1 MANKIKSLTYY
12 KTCFLRLNRSVRKGE
27 KAPHKPVLL
36 LAMIDRVEQLLSMG
50 VAGHRMINQNLIDLN
65 PKLEQFFYN
74 NWNLHVESELFS
86 PSFSTPFFHMEG
98 EPFWKLALKKDAKP
112 QGSQGE
118 SHLYKYYLGAY
129 IDEELMLLLLEDDA
143 RNELRQLLIETIRKK
158 DLEIPFDEPASAD
171 MSEAKTLDLREV
183 HLKFWTRFIDYSNQH
198 GGLFAS
204 RKPSKDQWLTHT
216 ENGVIV
222 SIVLKKTS
230 CAVELNIKEESK
242 EKSDAVFNRL
252 LKDKAHIEVELGP
265 MVWHF
270 KENSISAKIYQEI
283 ARSFLVS
290 QDESAIFQFFTERS
304 AKFVKVFEPYFSQSS
319 ASEVPNAEQS
329 CEWPSEDEM
338 CKLFQD
344 YMRNNGT
351 SEGSIKKYSIQVAR
365 NAEVRAIVEKIIGKD
380 SLYKVFT
387 PEDASKVRVEVKSS
401 PCDVKG
407 NHMYSVGISH
417 YIKFLTAIA
426 TTLPKCS
433 EKASTS
439 EGKKR
444 NGWSDDEMI
453 LSLDL
458 YFRTPYN
465 KRTRNNPEI
474 IELAKLIGRTPAS
487 VVLRMA
493 NYLCFDVEEQ
503 KLGHKGMDGGT
514 RQCKPFWE
522 KYVDNRELLH
532 KQAMEI
538 KLSKQHSEKK

>member
-1 MANKIKSLTYY
+1 MANEIKNLSYY
-12 KTCFLRLNRSVRKGE
+12 KKCFMHLNRSARKGE

-50 VAGHRMINQNLIDLN
+50 VAGHRMINQHLIDLN

-118 SHLYKYYLGAY
+118 SHLYKFYLGAY

-143 RNELRQLLIETIRKK
+143 RNELRQLLIEMIQKK
-158 DLEIPFDEPASAD
+158 DQELPFDEPESAD
-171 MSEAKTLDLREV
+171 ISESKTSDLREA
-183 HLKFWTRFIDYSNQH
+183 HLSFWTRFIEYSNQH

-204 RKPSKDQWLTHT
+204 RKPSKDQWLTRA

-222 SIVLKKTS
+222 SIVLKKSS
-230 CAVELNIKEESK
+230 CSVELNIKEGSK

-252 LKDKAHIEVELGP
+252 LADKAHIETELGP
-265 MVWHF
+265 MIWHI

-283 ARSFLVS
+283 EKSFLAP
-290 QDESAIFQFFTERS
+290 QDEPAIFQFFTERS
-304 AKFVKVFEPYFSQSS
+304 AMFVKVFEPYLNQSA
-319 ASEVPNAEQS
+319 ASEDPNTEQL
-329 CEWPSEDEM
+329 CELPSEEEM

-365 NAEVRAIVEKIIGKD
+365 NAEVRAIVENITGKD
-380 SLYKVFT
+380 SLYKVFS
-387 PEDASKVRVEVKSS
+387 PEDAGKVRLEVKSS
-401 PCDVKG
+401 PCDIKG

-417 YIKFLTAIA
+417 YIKFLTATA
-426 TTLPKCS
+426 ESLLKRS
-433 EKASTS
+433 EKPSTTDK
-439 EGKKR
+439 KKR
-444 NGWSDDEMI
+444 IGWSDDEMI

-458 YFRTPYN
+458 YFRTPYS
-465 KRTRNNPEI
+465 KRTRSNPDI

-493 NYLCFDVEEQ
+493 NFLCFDIEEQ

-532 KQAMEI
+532 EHALEI
-538 KLSKQHSEKK
+538 MLSKKHSEKK

>member
-1 MANKIKSLTYY
+1 MANEIKNLSYY
-12 KTCFLRLNRSVRKGE
+12 KKCFLHLNRSARKGE

-36 LAMIDRVEQLLSMG
+36 LAIIDRVEQLLSMG
-50 VAGHRMINQNLIDLN
+50 VAGHRMINQYLIDLN

-74 NWNLHVESELFS
+74 NWNLYVESELFS

-143 RNELRQLLIETIRKK
+143 RNELRQLLIEMIQKK
-158 DLEIPFDEPASAD
+158 CLELPFDESASAD
-171 MSEAKTLDLREV
+171 ISEPKTSDLCEA
-183 HLKFWTRFIDYSNQH
+183 HLTFWKRFIEYSNQH

-204 RKPSKDQWLTHT
+204 RKPSKDQWLTRT
-216 ENGVIV
+216 EKGVIV
-222 SIVLKKTS
+222 SIVLKKS
-230 CAVELNIKEESK
+230 SSAVELNIKEVSK
-242 EKSDAVFNRL
+242 EKCDAVFNRL
-252 LKDKAHIEVELGP
+252 LADKAHIEVELGP
-265 MVWHF
+265 MIWHI

-283 ARSFLVS
+283 EKSFLTP

-304 AKFVKVFEPYFSQSS
+304 AKFFKVFEPYFNQSS
-319 ASEVPNAEQS
+319 VIEKLHSEQS
-329 CEWPSEDEM
+329 YKLPSEDEM

-344 YMRNNGT
+344 FMRNNGT
-351 SEGSIKKYSIQVAR
+351 SEGSVKKYSIQVAR
-365 NAEVRAIVEKIIGKD
+365 NAEVRAIVEKITGKD
-380 SLYKVFT
+380 SLYKVFS
-387 PEDASKVRVEVKSS
+387 PEDAGKVRLEVKSS
-401 PCDVKG
+401 PCDIKG

-417 YIKFLTAIA
+417 YIKFLAA
-426 TTLPKCS
+426 SADSLLKLS
-433 EKASTS
+433 EKASTPDT
-439 EGKKR
+439 KKR
-444 NGWSDDEMI
+444 IGWSDDEMI

-458 YFRTPYN
+458 YFTTPYN
-465 KRTRNNPEI
+465 KRTRTNPEI

-493 NYLCFDVEEQ
+493 NYLCFDIEEQ

-522 KYVDNRELLH
+522 KYADNRELLH
-532 KQAMEI
+532 KQALEI
-538 KLSKQHSEKK
+538 KIKKKPSEK